1 MVLSETDQ
9 QQATHFA
16 TRIQSELARTPILHA
31 GEQIFLAVS
40 VGISSLTANDSN
52 VEAALSR
59 SDIALY
65 CAKRGGRNRIEY
77 H

>member
-1 MVLSETDQ
+1 MTDLTNEIPGMVFQLRRRAEGDLTF
-9 QQATHFA
+9 TC
-16 TRIQSELARTPILHA
+16 
-31 GEQIFLAVS
+31 VS
-40 VGISSLTANDSN
+40 VGVSTLNAGDAS

-65 CAKRGGRNRIEY
+65 CAKRGGRNRIQQ